1 MLLPSVV
8 YIVVLVG
15 LPLLLAIAFSFSDV
29 TAGDPSF
36 DWAGLSNYRK
46 IFDDPV
52 FWRSLRNTIIFTVGS
67 MVLIVVFGKVLANI
81 LVADFHGKWIVRF
94 LVLLPWTTPVALSAI
109 SWLWLLDSIFSPID
123 WMLRQV
129 GLING
134 NMYWLGRPSLAMLS
148 VIAVH
153 AWRLIPL
160 AAVIMMAGLVA
171 IPKDIQE
178 QAEVDGSR
186 LLAPDVRDHDP
197 ADAAADRRGGVVR
210 RDRDVHRHGRR
221 LRTDARRPDKLDP
234 GAVLV
239 GVLPRHRRWRRR
251 PGRRGRAVPVS
262 VVACRGDSH
271 LAGGPSDGGVMTAA
285 TVDASVDAH
294 ASVEALRRRAIR
306 RHRLARVG
314 LYLAAIAAAL
324 VCAGPF
330 LWSLITAFKQRPD
343 LYQRDNNPFFY
354 NLPATRK
361 HVVYLF
367 QDTAFLTFVW
377 NTLWVGV
384 LVVAITLVLGLP
396 AAYALARL
404 DRPWSGPM
412 AIAIFFVYLVPPT
425 LLFLSLSRLVVAV
438 HLQDNTWSLVLV
450 YPTIT
455 IPVSVW
461 LLVGFLKSIP
471 KDIEEQAMVDGYSRL
486 GAFVRAVVPLV
497 FPGIVAVIVFT
508 FTLTASEFIYALAF
522 VAPTAEKVISTG
534 VPTELVRGDV
544 FFWQSLQA
552 ATVLVALPIA
562 FVFNLFLDRFITGF
576 TMGAVKG

>member
-1 MLLPSVV
+1 
-8 YIVVLVG
+8 
-15 LPLLLAIAFSFSDV
+15 
-29 TAGDPSF
+29 
-36 DWAGLSNYRK
+36 
-46 IFDDPV
+46 
-52 FWRSLRNTIIFTVGS
+52 
-67 MVLIVVFGKVLANI
+67 
-81 LVADFHGKWIVRF
+81 
-94 LVLLPWTTPVALSAI
+94 
-109 SWLWLLDSIFSPID
+109 
-123 WMLRQV
+123 
-129 GLING
+129 
-134 NMYWLGRPSLAMLS
+134 
-148 VIAVH
+148 
-153 AWRLIPL
+153 
-160 AAVIMMAGLVA
+160 
-171 IPKDIQE
+171 
-178 QAEVDGSR
+178 
-186 LLAPDVRDHDP
+186 
-197 ADAAADRRGGVVR
+197 
-210 RDRDVHRHGRR
+210 
-221 LRTDARRPDKLDP
+221 
-234 GAVLV
+234 
-239 GVLPRHRRWRRR
+239 
-251 PGRRGRAVPVS
+251 
-262 VVACRGDSH
+262 
-271 LAGGPSDGGVMTAA
+271 MTAA
-285 TVDASVDAH
+285 TVDESIKAD

-330 LWSLITAFKQRPD
+330 LWSLITAFKQSPD
-343 LYQRDNNPFFY
+343 LYQRDNNPFLY
-354 NLPATRK
+354 NLPSTRQ
-361 HVVYLF
+361 HVAYLF

-384 LVVAITLVLGLP
+384 LVVAITLVLSLP

-404 DRPWSGPM
+404 DRPWSGPI

-461 LLVGFLKSIP
+461 LLVGFLKSVP

-486 GAFVRAVVPLV
+486 GAFVRTVVPLV

-508 FTLTASEFIYALAF
+508 FTLAASEFIYALAF

-552 ATVLVALPIA
+552 ATVLVAFPIA